1 MVAVTVG
8 RAPEF
13 GEGQKVVKIDMRT
26 GHRIE
31 TDLCGGACSSSDQ
44 KQRIYQVFSDGD
56 KVQVYIP
63 DAPQQEQALPSD
75 RYNIWALQ
83 KQALNTPPRQN
94 FGLFGAVSSSQPSTP
109 PHLEPYAEVKL
120 SQSPARE
127 EEQPQQQLEQRP
139 RGQAQMQGHI
149 QFRSARARAAILQN
163 YKPPPMADPPQP
175 RGLAGVPRAAASQSG
190 LGAQPPQTQRT
201 LHDMWRSQ
209 QQPQQPARTVAA
221 AGLEDM
227 DMD

>member
-1 MVAVTVG
+1 M
-8 RAPEF
+8 
-13 GEGQKVVKIDMRT
+13 
-26 GHRIE
+26 H
-31 TDLCGGACSSSDQ
+31 
-44 KQRIYQVFSDGD
+44 
-56 KVQVYIP
+56 
-63 DAPQQEQALPSD
+63 
-75 RYNIWALQ
+75 
-83 KQALNTPPRQN
+83 
-94 FGLFGAVSSSQPSTP
+94 
-109 PHLEPYAEVKL
+109 
-120 SQSPARE
+120 
-127 EEQPQQQLEQRP
+127 
-139 RGQAQMQGHI
+139 GHI

-175 RGLAGVPRAAASQSG
+175 RGLAGVPRAAASRSG